1 MSKIWISSD
10 THFCH
15 NKDFIYKPRGFNSVY
30 EMNETIVKNW
40 NSVVNWDD
48 EIYLLGDV
56 MLNNDEEGCKYLN
69 RLAGKIY
76 ILGGNH
82 DTTNRIQRYVNIRPT
97 ILYLGLANILKY
109 QGYHF
114 YLSHYPTLTSNYD
127 DDNKP
132 LKKKLINLCGHSHVQ
147 NPFYDLNK
155 GLIYH
160 CELDTNNCYPWL
172 LDDIIYNIENVNKG
186 DIKKTYAQF

>member
-82 DTTNRIQRYVNIRPT
+82 DTANRIQQYVNIRPT
-97 ILYLGLANILKY
+97 ILYLGLANIIKY

-114 YLSHYPTLTSNYD
+114 YLSHSSSPTPSAR
-127 DDNKP
+127 
-132 LKKKLINLCGHSHVQ
+132 HSLQATDGNGRRHPVSGR
-147 NPFYDLNK
+147 PGTHPADCPTR
-155 GLIYH
+155 H
-160 CELDTNNCYPWL
+160 D
-172 LDDIIYNIENVNKG
+172 
-186 DIKKTYAQF
+186 YAYRSVHSQTG